1 VTLEMALVAP
11 ALLVL
16 ILSCVQFSL
25 WYYAGS
31 VVRAAA
37 REGANAGAEGAG
49 GPAAAEPAARAVVAG
64 PGGGGAVHVPEVAV
78 STDAGAETVT
88 VVVSG
93 EAPSLVL
100 GLRLPVRASATA
112 SAETFRRAP

>member
-1 VTLEMALVAP
+1 MTLEMALVAP

-37 REGANAGAEGAG
+37 REGANAGAEGA
-49 GPAAAEPAARAVVAG
+49 AAEPAARAVVAG
-64 PGGGGAVHVPEVAV
+64 PGGGGAVHAPEVAV
-78 STDAGAETVT
+78 STDAGAQTVT